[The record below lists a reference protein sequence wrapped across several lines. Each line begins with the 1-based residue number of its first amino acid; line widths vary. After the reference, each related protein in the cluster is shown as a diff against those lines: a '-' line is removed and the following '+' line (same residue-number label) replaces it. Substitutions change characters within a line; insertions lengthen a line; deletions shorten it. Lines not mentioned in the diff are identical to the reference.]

1 MLPTDTPPHR
11 FAASFRPTDG
21 GSPFPLNA
29 SWPILQIWGSNP
41 NLPCGR
47 DSLAVEIRRTVYDLQ
62 RHGLA
67 GTFEIWRQRIQHRR
81 DLRRLALVAPHM
93 IDDIGLTLDQAL
105 AEADR
110 PFWC

>member
-1 MLPTDTPPHR
+1 MLPTSTLNHR
-11 FAASFRPTDG
+11 FAASFRLTGG

-29 SWPILQIWGSNP
+29 SWPILPIWRSSP
-41 NLPCGR
+41 NLSRDR
-47 DSLAVEIRRTVYDLQ
+47 DSLAIEVRRTVHDLQ
-62 RHGLA
+62 QRGLA
-67 GTFEIWRQRIQHRR
+67 GTFKIWRERIRYRR
-81 DLRRLALVAPHM
+81 DLRRIALAAPHM